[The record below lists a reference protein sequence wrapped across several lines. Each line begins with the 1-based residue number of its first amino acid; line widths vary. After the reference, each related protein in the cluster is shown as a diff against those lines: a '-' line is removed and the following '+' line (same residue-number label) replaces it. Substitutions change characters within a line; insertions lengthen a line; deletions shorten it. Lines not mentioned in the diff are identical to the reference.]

1 MRLSKRTLYRCLV
14 VAFLT
19 SGLGGCCDDEMPF
32 WTIRDISFE
41 VYDEANHM
49 FADSAIYIPA
59 AAPYRIILVSE
70 LEFVA
75 CNEMSLSDL
84 FIQQALAWSCPEP
97 GEDGMKDS
105 IVDIELTSNNPF
117 NGIPAGQS
125 LIDHIQIWNLL
136 TVHEFLQS
144 TGSLHPLFGREIDIT
159 FNERPV
165 NSINKFAIRVELESG
180 KVFSDETA
188 EITWE

>member
-1 MRLSKRTLYRCLV
+1 
-14 VAFLT
+14 
-19 SGLGGCCDDEMPF
+19 LGGCCDDHIPF
-32 WTIRDISFE
+32 WNIRGIRFE
-41 VYDEANHM
+41 VYDVANHM

-59 AAPYRIILVSE
+59 DAPYRFILVND
-70 LEFVA
+70 LQFVA
-75 CNEMSLSDL
+75 YNEMSLSDL

-105 IVDIELTSNNPF
+105 IVAIELTSNHPF

-125 LIDHIQIWNLL
+125 LTDQILIWNTM
-136 TVHEFLQS
+136 TVGEFLQF
-144 TGSLHPLFGREIDIT
+144 TGSLQPVFGREIDIT
-159 FNERPV
+159 FTERPV
-165 NSINKFAIRVELESG
+165 NAIHKFTIRVELESG